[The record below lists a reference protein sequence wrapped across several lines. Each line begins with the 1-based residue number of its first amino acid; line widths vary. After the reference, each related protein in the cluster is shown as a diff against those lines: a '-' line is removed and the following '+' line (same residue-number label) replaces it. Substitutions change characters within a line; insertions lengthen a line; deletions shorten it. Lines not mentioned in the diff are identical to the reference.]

1 MSIKR
6 KLFIV
11 LALAFLIW
19 ILGIFGFVKTAE
31 ISYSESIYQ
40 VTHMMINHFDN
51 YGFVDN
57 ASRIL
62 VIIISFSS
70 LLIIAYLV
78 KILLETGFIFRDN
91 YQKSRQ
97 EKQLKKYQNHYIVC
111 GLGRVGEVVLEQF
124 KRERVSAVGIDVSE
138 PCVRTLLKKHENVVL
153 GDPTNELDL
162 ERVGVDRAKGVV
174 ICLSDDS
181 DNMMIALIA
190 RQLNPN
196 IDLVVR
202 LNNPSNKSRFERV
215 GVHRLVIPQEIGGY
229 HLALKML
236 RPEVVDYLSIDRDD
250 NFDQT
255 QKVAEIILTDDKWLD
270 FEKLNLAIRRFRSIK
285 ILAILSPQ
293 GTVSMKLEAKN
304 LEIGTKLIVIG
315 EGKDILGLT
324 GLL

>member
-1 MSIKR
+1 MGIKHKLVR
-6 KLFIV
+6 VVLLALFIW
-11 LALAFLIW
+11 LI
-19 ILGIFGFVKTAE
+19 GIFGFVHTAE

-57 ASRIL
+57 NSRLL
-62 VIIISFSS
+62 VIFISFSS

-78 KILLETGFIFRDN
+78 KILLEYGFVFHDN
-91 YQKSRQ
+91 YQKIKQ
-97 EKQLKKYQNHYIVC
+97 EKQLKKYENHYIVC

-124 KRERVSAVGIDVSE
+124 KRERVLALGIDMNEKRVKG
-138 PCVRTLLKKHENVVL
+138 LLKNHENVMV

-162 ERVGVDRAKGVV
+162 EKAGVKKAKGVV
-174 ICLSDDS
+174 VCLSDDS

-190 RQLNPN
+190 RQLKPE
-196 IDLVVR
+196 IGLVVR

-236 RPEVVDYLSIDRDD
+236 RPEVVDYLSIDKDD

-255 QKVAEIILTDDKWLD
+255 QKIAEIVLTNSKWLD
-270 FEKLNLAIRRFRSIK
+270 AKKISSAINKFPSIK
-285 ILAILSPQ
+285 ILAILSP
-293 GTVSMKLEAKN
+293 GGVVITKLSAKD
-304 LEIGTKLIVIG
+304 LEIGAKLIVIG
-315 EGKDILGLT
+315 KGKDILGLT
-324 GLL
+324 DLL